1 MPSALGGP
9 TQRWSSNDVRAKMLT
24 AMACDHGGFHLKEDL
39 KTYLIDLGYEVED
52 LGCFDEGSVDY
63 PDLGEAVAKKVSTG
77 EIERGIL
84 ICGTGIGM
92 SIVANK
98 FPRVRAALVNHVYA
112 ARMAKEHNDAN
123 ILIMGGRIV
132 GSGLAREMVA
142 AWMEAEF
149 QGERHMRR
157 LEKIEAI
164 ERRNFQ
170 A

>member
-1 MPSALGGP
+1 
-9 TQRWSSNDVRAKMLT
+9 MLT
-24 AMACDHGGFHLKEDL
+24 AMACDHGGFRLKEDL
-39 KTYLIDLGYEVED
+39 MAFLKELGHEVED

-63 PDLGEAVAKKVSTG
+63 PDLGQAVAQKVSTG
-77 EIERGIL
+77 EAEMGIL

-98 FPRVRAALVNHVYA
+98 FPRVRAALVSHVYA

-132 GSGLAREMVA
+132 GPGLAREMVQT
-142 AWMEAEF
+142 WMEAEF
-149 QGERHMRR
+149 QGGRHQRR
-157 LEKIEAI
+157 LEKIEAL

>member
-1 MPSALGGP
+1 
-9 TQRWSSNDVRAKMLT
+9 
-24 AMACDHGGFHLKEDL
+24 
-39 KTYLIDLGYEVED
+39 
-52 LGCFDEGSVDY
+52 
-63 PDLGEAVAKKVSTG
+63 
-77 EIERGIL
+77 
-84 ICGTGIGM
+84 
-92 SIVANK
+92 
-98 FPRVRAALVNHVYA
+98 
-112 ARMAKEHNDAN
+112 MAKEHNDAN

>member
-1 MPSALGGP
+1 
-9 TQRWSSNDVRAKMLT
+9 MLM
-24 AMACDHGGFHLKEDL
+24 AMACDHGGFRLKEDL
-39 KTYLIDLGYEVED
+39 KTYLLNLGCEVED
-52 LGCFDEGSVDY
+52 LGCFDESPVDY

-77 EIERGIL
+77 EVERGIL

-112 ARMAKEHNDAN
+112 ARMAKEHNNAN
-123 ILIMGGRIV
+123 ILVIGGRII
-132 GSGLAREMVA
+132 GPGLAREMIA

-149 QGERHMRR
+149 QGDRHVRR
-157 LEKIEAI
+157 LEKINVI

>member
-1 MPSALGGP
+1 
-9 TQRWSSNDVRAKMLT
+9 VRDEMRT
-24 AMACDHGGFHLKEDL
+24 AMACDHGGFRLKEDL
-39 KTYLIDLGYEVED
+39 KAYLQDLGHAVED

-112 ARMAKEHNDAN
+112 ARMAKEHNNAN
-123 ILIMGGRIV
+123 ILVMGGRIV
-132 GSGLAREMVA
+132 GPGLAREMVA

-149 QGERHMRR
+149 QGDRHMRR

-170 A
+170 V